1 MGKLVLIVV
10 WGIVAGWLAA
20 SVSPDIAIEF
30 NVYNSDAYPLVVVVA
45 WAVFF
50 FGPFYLSH
58 ITPDLEQTAVKKK
71 SWY

>member
-1 MGKLVLIVV
+1 MGKLVLIVL
-10 WGIVAGWLAA
+10 WGIFAGWLAMG
-20 SVSPDIAIEF
+20 VSPDIAIEF

-50 FGPFYLSH
+50 FGPFYIKR
-58 ITPDLEQTAVKKK
+58 ITPDLNVEPEKK